1 MLGAP
6 FVGDWGDLPAFF
18 AANSFGLFLVV
29 GFFVFHRYDDHRRV
43 KAWVRRVRPEFVWP
57 VILLG
62 WIVAITISQGSSS
75 KFIYFD
81 F

>member
-1 MLGAP
+1 
-6 FVGDWGDLPAFF
+6 
-18 AANSFGLFLVV
+18 
-29 GFFVFHRYDDHRRV
+29 V
-43 KAWVRRVRPEFVWP
+43 KAWARRVRPEFVWP

-62 WIVAITISQGSSS
+62 WIVAITVSQGSSS